1 MVAIIKFYAPD
12 AGIRHNNSRSKQ
24 NMKHK
29 VSIIGAG
36 MTGSTT
42 AHWLA
47 EREIADIVLVDIVE
61 GMPQGKALDLLEA
74 MPVIGSDAIIV
85 GSNDYETTAGSDIVV
100 ITAGLPRKPGMSR
113 DDLLA
118 ANAAIVRKA
127 TEETIKYSPDAI
139 YVILT
144 NPLDVMAYLAM
155 KVAKLPPYRVVGQ
168 AGILDSARMRAFV
181 AAELGVSVENV
192 HCYVLGGHG
201 DDMVPLTRH
210 SYGAWGTLVRA
221 LSAESLAAIVERT
234 RKGGGE
240 IVSLLKTGS
249 AFYAPSIAVT
259 QMVEAILKNK
269 HLIVPAAAY
278 LQGEYGLQ
286 DIFFG
291 VPVQLGR
298 KGVEKI
304 LEYNLSDE
312 EQAALRASAE
322 GVLDNIKKLAI

>member
-1 MVAIIKFYAPD
+1 M
-12 AGIRHNNSRSKQ
+12 NN
-24 NMKHK
+24 K

-47 EREIADIVLVDIVE
+47 EREIADLVLVDVVE
-61 GMPQGKALDLLEA
+61 GMPQGKALDLQQAL
-74 MPVIGSDAIIV
+74 PVIGKDV
-85 GSNDYETTAGSDIVV
+85 KVTGSNDYAATAGSDIVV

-113 DDLLA
+113 DDLLF
-118 ANAAIVRKA
+118 ANAEIVRKA
-127 TEETIKYSPDAI
+127 AEETIKYSPEAI
-139 YVILT
+139 FIVLT
-144 NPLDVMAYLAM
+144 NPLDAMAYLAM
-155 KVAKLPPYRVVGQ
+155 QTTGVAPHRVVGQ

-181 AAELGVSVENV
+181 AMELGVSVENI

-201 DDMVPLTRH
+201 DEMVPLTRA
-210 SYGAWGTLVRA
+210 SNVAGVPLEDILPADR
-221 LSAESLAAIVERT
+221 LAAIVDRT

-249 AFYAPSIAVT
+249 AYYAPAAAIA
-259 QMVEAILKNK
+259 QMVDAILKDK

-278 LQGEYGLQ
+278 LQGEYGQ
-286 DIFFG
+286 HGIFFG

-304 LEYNLSDE
+304 IEYKLSDAE
-312 EQAALRASAE
+312 TAALQKSAA
-322 GVLDNIKKLAI
+322 GVAENIAKLK